1 MIDALDGL
9 LSNATGQ
16 AAKQGFDLIVGWL
29 ARGLAFLIE
38 WFWKTIETSTTPRL
52 TDGWFANEL
61 FEQVAL
67 LALGITVALMLASA
81 IQGALSGRPEQI
93 WQAVK
98 QAAWSIAATGLAI
111 AVMTELMHV
120 VDEASNALWA
130 GARGELRAVLDGVV
144 LVMQGSALGAL
155 GFLGVVIQLV
165 MYLGLMGL
173 GISMGMRGTLIYL
186 VAALCPLVFSSSV
199 LPMFRESSRK
209 IIHVGIALIGS
220 KLAVVIALVVTVK
233 LLGNSLNFPLTGDV
247 QADAAS
253 AFGAMMT
260 AATMFVIASLMP
272 IVLYK
277 LMPTIEGAVV
287 ASGISGSW
295 GRAAMTGMYAGNGL
309 RSLGSGN
316 RGQSAANRPIPAA
329 AGGGGASSGATV
341 GAASAGAGS
350 AAAGATPAAVPLAA
364 MKAAKAVGNRASSV
378 ATDTADGA
386 TTEAGSGG
394 AGGAGG
400 GDGGGGSGGGG
411 ARPGLRASSPPAS
424 AQDGDAPAAAAGA
437 GGGSRP
443 NGATPAMGRPPRAT
457 ARRHEDAVFDDLVD
471 KGWLGPKDGSDY

>member
-9 LSNATGQ
+9 FAGPVGE
-16 AAKQGFDLIVGWL
+16 AAKVGFDLLVGWL
-29 ARGLAFLIE
+29 ARGLGFLIE
-38 WFWKTIETSTTPRL
+38 WIWKTIETSTTPRL

-61 FEQVAL
+61 FERVGL
-67 LALGITVALMLASA
+67 LALGVTVALMLASA
-81 IQGALSGRPEQI
+81 IQGALSGRPDQI

-98 QAAWSIAATGLAI
+98 QAAWSITATGLAI

-130 GARGELRAVLDGVV
+130 GARGELRAILDGIS
-144 LVMQGSALGAL
+144 LVILEGNMAGL
-155 GFLGVVIQLV
+155 GFLAVAVQLV

-209 IIHVGIALIGS
+209 IVHVGVALIGS
-220 KLAVVIALVVTVK
+220 KLAIVIALVVTVK
-233 LLGNSLNFPLTGDV
+233 LLGNSLNLPLSGDV

-287 ASGISGSW
+287 SSGVAGSW

-309 RSLGSGN
+309 RSLGSGH
-316 RGQSAANRPIPAA
+316 GSQSAANRPIPTPGG
-329 AGGGGASSGATV
+329 GGGGASSSGATG

-364 MKAAKAVGNRASSV
+364 MKAAKAVGDRAKGV
-378 ATDTADGA
+378 ATDTAEGA
-386 TTEAGSGG
+386 TADVGTGSD
-394 AGGAGG
+394 G
-400 GDGGGGSGGGG
+400 GDSGGSGP
-411 ARPGLRASSPPAS
+411 RLRTSSPPAS
-424 AQDGDAPAAAAGA
+424 TEGRDAPTGAPGA

-443 NGATPAMGRPPRAT
+443 NGSSSPASGRPPRPA
-457 ARRHEDAVFDDLVD
+457 ARRPEDAAFDDLVD
-471 KGWLGPKDGSDY
+471 KGWLGPDDGSDY

>member
-1 MIDALDGL
+1 MMIDALDGL
-9 LSNATGQ
+9 LSNAAGQ

-67 LALGITVALMLASA
+67 LALGITVALMFASA

-209 IIHVGIALIGS
+209 IVHVGIALIGS

-287 ASGISGSW
+287 ASGVAGSW

-316 RGQSAANRPIPAA
+316 RGQSAANRPIPTPV
-329 AGGGGASSGATV
+329 GGGGASGATA
-341 GAASAGAGS
+341 GAASTGAGS

-386 TTEAGSGG
+386 TTDAGSGS
-394 AGGAGG
+394 GGDGVGGGG
-400 GDGGGGSGGGG
+400 GDGGGG
-411 ARPGLRASSPPAS
+411 ARPRLRASSPPAS

-471 KGWLGPKDGSDY
+471 KGWLGPDDGSDY